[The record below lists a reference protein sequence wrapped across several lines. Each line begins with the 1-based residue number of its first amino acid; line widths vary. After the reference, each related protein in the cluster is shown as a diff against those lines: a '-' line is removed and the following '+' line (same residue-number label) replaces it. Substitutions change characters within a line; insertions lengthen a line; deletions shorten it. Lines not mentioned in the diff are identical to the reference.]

1 MTDLDAALA
10 EAARVLRPGGRFA
23 CLEFAPLDPASPHG
37 AAYDAYS
44 FGVIPA
50 MGALVAGDR
59 ASYQYLVESIRR
71 FPPAPAFARRIAAAG
86 FSAVHH
92 EPLTLGVVQVHSAVK
107 L

>member
-1 MTDLDAALA
+1 MCIRD
-10 EAARVLRPGGRFA
+10 R
-23 CLEFAPLDPASPHG
+23 HG

>member
-1 MTDLDAALA
+1 MHSFVRFDLPAF
-10 EAARVLRPGGRFA
+10 PFF
-23 CLEFAPLDPASPHG
+23 LEQLLSIIQ
-37 AAYDAYS
+37 YS
-44 FGVIPA
+44 FAVIPA
-50 MGALVAGDR
+50 MGELVTADR